1 MRKITAIIIL
11 SLMLLPPIWNGASF
25 IHFLVEHTHAFC
37 SSDVEHEHSST
48 DDCHTICHIALE
60 TEKGTFPNSKVEF
73 YELKQFIPAFSDF
86 YNTVSIADSHSAN
99 FSFSHLDGRTFIDE
113 LLRPPIA

>member
-1 MRKITAIIIL
+1 
-11 SLMLLPPIWNGASF
+11 MLLPPIWNGASF

-86 YNTVSIADSHSAN
+86 DSAGSVSDLHSTNFSHS
-99 FSFSHLDGRTFIDE
+99 HLHGRIIYDD
-113 LLRPPIA
+113 LLLSLIHI